1 MPEQEVTV
9 IIILVSP
16 SNAAYQCFSVLTVS
30 ANKNL
35 EIVVLFTL

>member
-16 SNAAYQCFSVLTVS
+16 SNTAYQCFSALAVS

-35 EIVVLFTL
+35 EIMVLFTL